1 MNNILGLKQRKA
13 YMGIAIL
20 WIIGYHFYLTQEEFI
35 NNFVPLQILK
45 FLFGKGFVGVDVFFL
60 LSSFGLCHS
69 LENNK
74 LMVFYKRRFWRI
86 VPLYI
91 VFLVLC
97 KILLYPG
104 DIWAFMHDCF
114 LQITSLS
121 VVNTQYHY
129 CPVKV

>member
-35 NNFVPLQILK
+35 NNFAPLQILK

-74 LMVFYKRRFWRI
+74 LITM
-86 VPLYI
+86 
-91 VFLVLC
+91 FLENC
-97 KILLYPG
+97 TTIY
-104 DIWAFMHDCF
+104 CF
-114 LQITSLS
+114 SCS
-121 VVNTQYHY
+121 M
-129 CPVKV
+129 